1 MKIKCS
7 FFLFLCLFGINT
19 VYGCLCY
26 TISDFDE
33 QIERSDLIFVG
44 KVDTIFTNY
53 YETNQF
59 VFLIRIKKYYKS
71 KYLSYFTSDAV
82 YIPYTSSCS
91 KAFQQDS
98 TYLIYARDIG
108 YFNTVHMCS
117 RTNLISDSSA
127 KKDLSL
133 LEKTFEAKIPETK
146 ITKNILKQIRDK
158 AQVDSTNATLQASL
172 DQLERDN
179 SFLKRNNKISFL
191 VILFMLILMVFF
203 LKFSSKKK

>member
-1 MKIKCS
+1 
-7 FFLFLCLFGINT
+7 
-19 VYGCLCY
+19 
-26 TISDFDE
+26 
-33 QIERSDLIFVG
+33 
-44 KVDTIFTNY
+44 
-53 YETNQF
+53 
-59 VFLIRIKKYYKS
+59 
-71 KYLSYFTSDAV
+71 
-82 YIPYTSSCS
+82 
-91 KAFQQDS
+91 
-98 TYLIYARDIG
+98 
-108 YFNTVHMCS
+108 MCS